1 MPTLKKTRDSS
12 ETRMSTRERGILL
25 VLCGAVFL
33 EGIDVAMLNVALPVI
48 RAELGMP
55 IGELQ
60 WVMSSYVLGYGGFM
74 LLGGRAADLYGR
86 RRMFVL
92 SLGVFLAFSALAG
105 LASEGW
111 TLIAARFVT
120 GVAAAFMTPAGLS
133 LITTSFTER
142 RRRNKALLIYSGTGA
157 AGFST
162 GLVLGGLL
170 TMLGWRWVFFAPVA
184 LSALILA
191 ATLVLVPHEPR
202 TGTGTEAGQRT
213 GSAPRRSF
221 DLAGGVTVTAAL
233 VLLVL
238 GIERASHSSWPHT
251 LAVLTAGAALLVL
264 FVLIERRT
272 AAPLIRLGMLRS
284 GPLVRA
290 NATALLFAAAF
301 FGFQFLVVLYLQELR
316 DWTTLETSLAMLVTG
331 VDAVLAPTV
340 VPRLVNRF
348 GSARMAFA
356 GLLAATAAYAWFLP
370 VGAQWPYPVML
381 PGLLLVGL
389 AFALAYGPLAIMATD
404 SIAEEEQGV
413 AGALLFASVQFGAAL
428 GLSGA
433 AAANAAGTGA
443 QTPAALLD
451 GYRAGLLVPLAA
463 ALLATAVGAFGL
475 RRRRAPAAPGGPGTP
490 GTPQDPGTPGA
501 PDAAEVPAAQ
511 GRSGSGGVLTER

>member
-1 MPTLKKTRDSS
+1 
-12 ETRMSTRERGILL
+12 MSARERGVLL

-33 EGIDVAMLNVALPVI
+33 EGIDIGMLNVALPAI
-48 RAELGMP
+48 RADLGMP
-55 IGELQ
+55 VGELQ

-92 SLGVFLAFSALAG
+92 SLAVFLAFSGLAG

-133 LITTSFTER
+133 LITTSFSEGR
-142 RRRNKALLIYSGTGA
+142 QRNKALLIYSGTGA

-162 GLVLGGLL
+162 GLVFGGLL
-170 TMLGWRWVFFAPVA
+170 TVLGWRWVFFAPVA

-191 ATLVLVPHEPR
+191 AALVLVPREPR
-202 TGTGTEAGQRT
+202 AELRAEPGTDAE
-213 GSAPRRSF
+213 PCRSF
-221 DLAGGVTVTAAL
+221 DLAGGVTITAAL

-238 GIERASHSSWPHT
+238 GIERATHSSWPRT
-251 LAVLTAGAALLVL
+251 LTVLAAGAVLLGV

-290 NATALLFAAAF
+290 NAAALLFAGAF

-316 DWTTLETSLAMLVTG
+316 GWSTLETSLAMLVAG
-331 VDAVLAPTV
+331 VDAVLSPTV

-348 GSARMAFA
+348 GSSRVVLA
-356 GLLAATAAYAWFLP
+356 GVLAAALAYALFLP
-370 VGAQWPYPVML
+370 VGAEWSYLAML
-381 PGLLLVGL
+381 PSLTLVGV
-389 AFALAYGPLAIMATD
+389 AFALAYGPLTILATD
-404 SIAEEEQGV
+404 GVAEEEQGV

-433 AAANAAGTGA
+433 AAANMAATHA
-443 QTPAALLD
+443 DTPAALLD

-463 ALLATAVGAFGL
+463 ALLAATVAAFGL
-475 RRRRAPAAPGGPGTP
+475 RGRRTVAQQPVAGSAPG
-490 GTPQDPGTPGA
+490 
-501 PDAAEVPAAQ
+501 AESV
-511 GRSGSGGVLTER
+511 VLTER